1 MKIKYS
7 FNSFNSSFSYRS
19 TYSYSDR
26 YNSRYSS
33 LLGQNSNRWIFAGK
47 GLTRFISKTAY
58 GLTGSRDFSKD
69 NSSKKGRHVVDGS
82 LEYVVVLSYQA
93 NKKQGKTRKT
103 AKANPPLQIKQCPN
117 QQRESVIKFALALL
131 LFVVVISITTHSSVI
146 LTLPFF
152 QNNPEELSGY
162 LLMHTEGLQ
171 WGWIGYLMVTII
183 PGMLSYLPPELV
195 HLVKIYLSVKNTNS
209 NQENSKDAFPII
221 DWNDLWS
228 DEKGSLNKMKLTLKF
243 CDWGYSLDPEKK

>member
-1 MKIKYS
+1 MGGTTPILVQLLVKIGIGA
-7 FNSFNSSFSYRS
+7 F
-19 TYSYSDR
+19 
-26 YNSRYSS
+26 
-33 LLGQNSNRWIFAGK
+33 LLEKFCLQHVF
-47 GLTRFISKTAY
+47 FSKTAY
-58 GLTGSRDFSKD
+58 GLTYDLTGCRRFSSNVDIYRSIQKRNLRSRGCTFVSNQQEIGENGENGKSK
-69 NSSKKGRHVVDGS
+69 SAF
-82 LEYVVVLSYQA
+82 A
-93 NKKQGKTRKT
+93 NETMSEMQD
-103 AKANPPLQIKQCPN
+103 

-131 LFVVVISITTHSSVI
+131 LFVVVMSITTHSSLI

-152 QNNPEELSGY
+152 QSNPEELSGY
-162 LLMHTEGLQ
+162 LLMHTEKLQ
-171 WGWIGYLMVTII
+171 WGWIGYLIITII

-221 DWNDLWS
+221 DWNDLWR